1 MKNISIFSDIIGSY
15 KNDMIEMLCDLIR
28 FPSVEAPPLDGM
40 PFGKAIDD
48 CLRYALKRAAQIGLK
63 TEYVDGY
70 AGHADI
76 GGGKNDEKTMG
87 ILVHLD
93 VVPPGDG
100 WDSDPFEPVVKDG
113 RIYGRGSNDNKVAA
127 VSTLF
132 AIKACLDAGVEF
144 KKKVRVIFGCDEESG
159 WADIDYYKTKF
170 NMPDFGYSPDAS
182 FPVINAEKG
191 VVHLELLIPMKGDD
205 EKIIGLTGGER
216 ANVVLERSKALISGL
231 HKIDLSGFNATIE
244 EKNGDTLV
252 VSNGLAA
259 HGSTPELGINAG
271 AKLMLLLR
279 KNGFKG
285 NAIDLICDC
294 VGESV
299 DGEAFGVK
307 MSDEASGSLTLNLG
321 ILELTGDGD
330 ERKIRA
336 VLDIRHPVTR
346 TSQEV
351 ISAISEK
358 AARYGA
364 SVKPGHGHLPLY
376 LPKDH
381 FLVKLLIE
389 QYEKATGLPGYAMST
404 GGGTYARTMN
414 NAVAFGGNFPDRPDD
429 YGIHKQN
436 EYVLIEDMLRA
447 CNVYANVIAAI
458 QDVKIPDRP

>member
-1 MKNISIFSDIIGSY
+1 MKDFSSLIDSY
-15 KNDMIEMLCDLIR
+15 RDDMIEMLCDLVR
-28 FPSVEAPPLDGM
+28 FPSVEGAPLEGM

-48 CLRYALKRAAQIGLK
+48 CLRYALKRAGQIGLK

-76 GGGKNDEKTMG
+76 GKGEKTMG

-100 WDSDPFEPVVKDG
+100 WDSDPFGPVVKDG
-113 RIYGRGSNDNKVAA
+113 KIFGRGSNDNKVAA

-159 WADIDYYKTKF
+159 WTDIDYYKTKF
-170 NMPDFGYSPDAS
+170 KMPDFGYSPDAS

-191 VVHLELLIPMKGDD
+191 VVHLELLIPMDGDD
-205 EKIIGLTGGER
+205 KKIIALTGGER
-216 ANVVLERSKALISGL
+216 ANVVLERSRALINGVQN
-231 HKIDLSGFNATIE
+231 IDISGFDATIE
-244 EKNGDTLV
+244 EKNGNTLI

-271 AKLMLLLR
+271 AKLMELLR

-294 VGESV
+294 VGEST

-307 MSDEASGSLTLNLG
+307 MSDEPSGSLTLNLG
-321 ILELTGDGD
+321 ILEKV
-330 ERKIRA
+330 ESSEKIRA

-346 TSQEV
+346 TGQEI
-351 ISAISEK
+351 ISAITEK

-364 SVKPGHGHLPLY
+364 SVTPGHGHLPLY

-381 FLVKLLIE
+381 FLIKLLME

-404 GGGTYARTMN
+404 GGGTYARTMEN
-414 NAVAFGGNFPDRPDD
+414 CVAFGGNFPDRPDD

-447 CNVYANVIAAI
+447 CKVYAHVIAAV
-458 QDVKIPDRP
+458 QDVEIPDQP